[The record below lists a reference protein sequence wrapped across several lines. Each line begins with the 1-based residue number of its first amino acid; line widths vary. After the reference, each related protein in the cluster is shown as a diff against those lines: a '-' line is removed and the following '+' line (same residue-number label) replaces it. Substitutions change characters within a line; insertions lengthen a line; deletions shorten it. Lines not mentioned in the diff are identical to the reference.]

1 MRALREVRAPAL
13 SPSRSPVAR
22 YLDAL
27 YERFR
32 TLDDG
37 DVATSIPELGK
48 ADPSWFGLC
57 IATVDGYVY
66 EVGDSQIPFTIQSIS
81 KPFVYGF
88 ALQDRGTRP
97 GWKHRRCRTPFSRL
111 RSGDRLRVSDV
122 GGGNT
127 GQETSRYSDAIHGF
141 PRKRDAIDGAESK
154 FSQ

>member
-1 MRALREVRAPAL
+1 MRAPAL

-37 DVATSIPELGK
+37 DVATYIPELGK

-66 EVGDSQIPFTIQSIS
+66 EVGDSQIPFTIQSIP

-88 ALQDRGTRP
+88 ALEDRGTSAQSADQ
-97 GWKHRRCRTPFSRL
+97 RRR
-111 RSGDRLRVSDV
+111 
-122 GGGNT
+122 N
-127 GQETSRYSDAIHGF
+127 
-141 PRKRDAIDGAESK
+141 
-154 FSQ
+154 